1 MLVVPEYVPV
11 PDSVTVPPCAVM
23 PPAPPMPPANVRP
36 VPVLSKK
43 EPEAKVTAPLS
54 VPGAGRVADGAATQR
69 YGIGGRGAAV
79 DDQPVAADI
88 DAAAAGIGTGARDHQ
103 RAIAD
108 GRAAVVAVAAGQRE
122 AVPCPA

>member
-54 VPGAGRVADGAATQR
+54 VPAPAVLPMVPATQR

-88 DAAAAGIGTGARDHQ
+88 DAAAAASAPAPEITSAPLLM
-103 RAIAD
+103 
-108 GRAAVVAVAAGQRE
+108 VV
-122 AVPCPA
+122 PPS